1 MSLNRNIRLISAHG
15 MFTHMLFL
23 LPIILPYYQ
32 SIGLTFRDFL
42 IGEAVFSAVV
52 ILSEVP
58 SGWISDVWKRRT
70 TLVLGA
76 FIALA
81 GYATLMFAEG
91 FWTATLAQ
99 GIIGVAVALNSGT
112 NTALLYDLLHEEG
125 REEDYRRL
133 DGHRHGISFYGT
145 ALSCLAGAFLFQIH
159 PKLPLMFDL
168 LAILTAMICIAM
180 VREPVRFQKSVEKH
194 MFHDMWVTMKYALSG
209 HPEITGIIIVSTVLM
224 STTKLMFWSQQAYYS
239 EAGLNVLWFGVILTG
254 SYILGGL
261 AGQLSHKTE
270 NWGSNRSALGVT
282 LGTLIVACTVLAN
295 VTSIWL
301 GMILFFTGTLAYAVG
316 QPRTN
321 NAINKRVG
329 PERRATI
336 LSTANL
342 MIHFLFIPSSVVLG
356 YIADK
361 GNIGDALLYLAA
373 QMLILGSAGLWLWG
387 RKTTPQVQP

>member
-1 MSLNRNIRLISAHG
+1 MSLDRNVRLIYAHG
-15 MFTHMLFL
+15 VLTHMLFV
-23 LPIILPYYQ
+23 LPVLIPYYQ

-52 ILSEVP
+52 ILCEVP

-70 TLVLGA
+70 TLVLGS
-76 FIALA
+76 FIALC
-81 GYATLMFAEG
+81 GFSLLLLAEG
-91 FWTATLAQ
+91 FWIATLGQAV
-99 GIIGVAVALNSGT
+99 IGVAVALNSGT

-125 REEDYRRL
+125 REDEYRRFE
-133 DGHRHGISFYGT
+133 GHRHGIGFYGT
-145 ALSCLAGAFLFQIH
+145 AIACLAGAFLFHLH

-168 LAILTAMICIAM
+168 IAIIAAMICIVQ
-180 VREPVRFQKSVEKH
+180 VREPKRFQKSVEKH

-224 STTKLMFWSQQAYYS
+224 STTKLMFWSQQAYYG
-239 EAGLNVLWFGVILTG
+239 EAGLNVMWFGFILTG
-254 SYILGGL
+254 SYIIGGL

-270 NWGSNRSALGVT
+270 NWGSNRAALAVT
-282 LGTLIVACTVLAN
+282 LGILIVACTILAN
-295 VTSIWL
+295 VTSVWL
-301 GMILFFTGTLAYAVG
+301 GIVLFLTGTLAYAMG

-329 PERRATI
+329 PQRRATI

-356 YIADK
+356 YIAEK
-361 GNIGDALLYLAA
+361 GDIGGALLYLAA
-373 QMLILGSAGLWLWG
+373 QMLVLGSAGLWLWG
-387 RKTTPQVQP
+387 RNSKPQAQP